1 LKVFNKSE
9 VRSEVW
15 YSQKTSILI
24 LITVWSRRD
33 LSIKLKIRLYYAFI
47 VPIAVYASEHAWTI
61 LEEDERKLLVF

>member
-33 LSIKLKIRLYYAFI
+33 LSIKLKIRLYYA
-47 VPIAVYASEHAWTI
+47 IAVYASEHAWTI

>member
-33 LSIKLKIRLYYAFI
+33 LSIKLKIRLY
-47 VPIAVYASEHAWTI
+47 SNRCLCKWTCM
-61 LEEDERKLLVF
+61 DNSWGRWT

>member
-33 LSIKLKIRLYYAFI
+33 LSIKLKIRLYFHC
-47 VPIAVYASEHAWTI
+47 SNRCLCKWTCM
-61 LEEDERKLLVF
+61 DNSWGRWT

>member
-33 LSIKLKIRLYYAFI
+33 LSIKLKIRLYYC
-47 VPIAVYASEHAWTI
+47 SNRCLCKWTCM
-61 LEEDERKLLVF
+61 DNSWGRWT